1 MASVESPVLGES
13 VSMYQVTIMM
23 MIMIV
28 IMIIQQRDDEASRGQ
43 TEDILD
49 RVKRLLC
56 RDPEAEASKDD
67 LTTAASPGKDDLN
80 LSDDVK
86 DEQKIVTTNTAEDR
100 MEDTQ
105 PPPPPVDQAQVTCQ
119 NSNYDILLLNKCLLR

>member
-13 VSMYQVTIMM
+13 VSMYQVTLMM
-23 MIMIV
+23 MMMIV
-28 IMIIQQRDDEASRGQ
+28 IMMIQQRDDEASRGQ

-67 LTTAASPGKDDLN
+67 LTPGKDDLN

-105 PPPPPVDQAQVTCQ
+105 PPPPPVDQAQVTSQ
-119 NSNYDILLLNKCLLR
+119 NSN

>member
-1 MASVESPVLGES
+1 MASVESPELGES
-13 VSMYQVTIMM
+13 VSMYQVTIKMM
-23 MIMIV
+23 MTMIV
-28 IMIIQQRDDEASRGQ
+28 IMMIQQRDDEASRGQ

-105 PPPPPVDQAQVTCQ
+105 PPPPPVDQAQVTSQ
-119 NSNYDILLLNKCLLR
+119 NSN

>member
-1 MASVESPVLGES
+1 
-13 VSMYQVTIMM
+13 MM
-23 MIMIV
+23 MTM

-43 TEDILD
+43 AEDILD

-80 LSDDVK
+80 LSDDLK

-105 PPPPPVDQAQVTCQ
+105 PPSPPVDQAQVTSQ
-119 NSNYDILLLNKCLLR
+119 N